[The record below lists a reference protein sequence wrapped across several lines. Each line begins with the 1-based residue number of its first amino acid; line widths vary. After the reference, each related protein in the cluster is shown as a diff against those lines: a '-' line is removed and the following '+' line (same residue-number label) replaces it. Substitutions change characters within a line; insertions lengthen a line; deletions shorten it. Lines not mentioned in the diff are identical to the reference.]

1 MFRLDQVNQLLNDFN
16 SENDPQKKKKLG
28 DKIKPALDQLEPVVR
43 SQLHNAINDFNTAYN
58 ALDNALSPSEQVANA
73 VANRNISNA
82 DPNEVD
88 ALMRE
93 NEDELRLK
101 RADKKANQMGVDSTL
116 SDEALAARLDRLNGP
131 VPSDEEL
138 QERLNK
144 LLPSNAHRTWQHST
158 IDEKLAELKA
168 RAQQSNIPPDEQFQK
183 DMTAAE
189 QIAEDFNELIQ
200 LSEHFESSLDKE
212 PDEDLDEELDE
223 LNNEQV
229 AEDDLRTEIANS
241 PSSPKKQNESVISST
256 KIQIKAD
263 NLANKIETLY
273 QETHS
278 IIETKTKEN
287 RGRANALRNQASR
300 NQLEGPTLFAQF
312 ASFCKKKFDG
322 FRKSLNALFS
332 SKSAKDNP
340 DNLAKSKEVLSG
352 LKKDEQKLQQ
362 ELLRRKED
370 PNIKPERITL
380 LEERIEKNQNKQQ
393 QLEETISLAEGRRFK
408 R

>member
-1 MFRLDQVNQLLNDFN
+1 MFRLDKMNQLLNDFN

-28 DKIKPALDQLEPVVR
+28 EKIKPALDQLEPAVR
-43 SQLHNAINDFNTAYN
+43 SQLNNAINDFNTAYN
-58 ALDNALSPSEQVANA
+58 ALDNALSSVEQAANA
-73 VANRNISNA
+73 FANRNISGANQS
-82 DPNEVD
+82 EVD

-93 NEDELRLK
+93 SEDELRLK

-144 LLPSNAHRTWQHST
+144 LLPSNAYRAWEHST

-168 RAQQSNIPPDEQFQK
+168 RAQQSNILTDEQFQK

-200 LSEHFESSLDKE
+200 MSEHFESHLDKE

-223 LNNEQV
+223 LNDEQI
-229 AEDDLRTEIANS
+229 AEDGLRTEIANA
-241 PSSPKKQNESVISST
+241 PPSPKKQNESVISST

-263 NLANKIETLY
+263 NLENKIETLY
-273 QETHS
+273 QEKHS
-278 IIETKTKEN
+278 IIEMKTKEN
-287 RGRANALRNQASR
+287 KGRANALRNQASR
-300 NQLEGPTLFAQF
+300 SQLEVPTLFAQF

-322 FRKSLNALFS
+322 LRKSLNALFS
-332 SKSAKDNP
+332 FKSAKDNP
-340 DNLAKSKEVLSG
+340 DNLAESKTALEG
-352 LKKDEQKLQQ
+352 LKEKEKELQQ
-362 ELLRRKED
+362 ELLRRKKD

-380 LEERIEKNQNKQQ
+380 LEDRIEKIQNKQKL
-393 QLEETISLAEGRRFK
+393 LEPLAEGRRFK